1 MPFHEGGDTLR
12 ADGVRADVHQTLPA
26 EVLQRAALYPEH
38 AVSDTTEVLR
48 DMVTGTVI
56 IRPHQ
61 QFGGGRQHTL
71 HAHALG
77 GGRLLQEH
85 VLVVA
90 HVGMYEVAFRAAEH
104 LFGGKLHRKVVQRH
118 TGTAT
123 EGAHQAD
130 GKTLAVA
137 PTAGD
142 DGTLQAAGN
151 GRIHLEEQHRLLL
164 TAEEERHVRNTIHA
178 EEDAPGGRGDPATIR
193 HADVGLHQVVH
204 HYRHVGKMIVGN
216 LPAEQFMKQNGQLHN
231 VVVILLSHGSLA

>member
-1 MPFHEGGDTLR
+1 
-12 ADGVRADVHQTLPA
+12 
-26 EVLQRAALYPEH
+26 
-38 AVSDTTEVLR
+38 
-48 DMVTGTVI
+48 
-56 IRPHQ
+56 
-61 QFGGGRQHTL
+61 
-71 HAHALG
+71 
-77 GGRLLQEH
+77 
-85 VLVVA
+85 
-90 HVGMYEVAFRAAEH
+90 MYEVAFRTAEH
-104 LFGGKLHRKVVQRH
+104 LFGGKLHRKVVQCH
-118 TGTAT
+118 TGTAA

-130 GKTLAVA
+130 DKTLAVA
-137 PTAGD
+137 PAASD

-231 VVVILLSHGSLA
+231 VVVILLSHGLLA

>member
-1 MPFHEGGDTLR
+1 MLFHEGGDTVR
-12 ADGVRADVHQTLPA
+12 TDSVRADAHQTLPA
-26 EVLQRAALYPEH
+26 EVLQRAAPHLEH
-38 AVSDTTEVLR
+38 AVSDTAETLR
-48 DMVTGTVI
+48 NMVSGTFVI
-56 IRPHQ
+56 RSHQ
-61 QFGGGRQHTL
+61 QFSSSRQHTL

-77 GGRLLQEH
+77 SGRLLQEH
-85 VLVVA
+85 VLVIA
-90 HVGMYEVAFRAAEH
+90 HVGMYEVAFRTAEH
-104 LFGGKLHRKVVQRH
+104 LFGGKLHRKVVQCH
-118 TGTAT
+118 TGTAA

-130 GKTLAVA
+130 DKTLAVA
-137 PTAGD
+137 PAASD